1 MAYSIKYSRQ
11 IKRKRKRNLRPM
23 VSVLVLI
30 LALLLRILAS
40 DHLRDMQDLLLGEGE
55 AVAAFCEEFVKHD
68 LTP

>member
-1 MAYSIKYSRQ
+1 
-11 IKRKRKRNLRPM
+11 M

-40 DHLRDMQDLLLGEGE
+40 DHLRNMQDLLLGEGE